1 MSPRRHSA
9 KPKPKRTFE
18 RRKGVLAVNRERLGA
33 GRGKVALEAP
43 VHAALAGVVQPHAG
57 HAAVGGERAEGAV
70 RERQRPGA
78 GREVFGG
85 VKLKGAVLK
94 PAVGHLAAAPR
105 LSQGRIRLCRALLG
119 PGLRGVEVHD
129 QRGTVGHGRD
139 VGGVHAVHPT
149 GGAEDGLEAVFGVHA
164 VHAASGA
171 KDGLEA
177 VFLQQL
183 HDRAPQPV
191 QIVAAVAR
199 DEDEVALYA
208 ADAQQVLPADEV
220 ARRTQLAL

>member
-1 MSPRRHSA
+1 M
-9 KPKPKRTFE
+9 
-18 RRKGVLAVNRERLGA
+18 A
-33 GRGKVALEAP
+33 GTW
-43 VHAALAGVVQPHAG
+43 AASTQCTP
-57 HAAVGGERAEGAV
+57 
-70 RERQRPGA
+70 P
-78 GREVFGG
+78 
-85 VKLKGAVLK
+85 
-94 PAVGHLAAAPR
+94 AAPK
-105 LSQGRIRLCRALLG
+105 
-119 PGLRGVEVHD
+119 
-129 QRGTVGHGRD
+129 T
-139 VGGVHAVHPT
+139 
-149 GGAEDGLEAVFGVHA
+149 GLEAVFGVHA